1 MAGVFTSFNSLHA
14 LGNWSDQLPDTE
26 LMPVLFLGHGSPMN
40 AIEENQFVRGFR
52 HAAVSLPKP
61 VAILCVS
68 AHWFTRGTMV
78 TAMEQPRT
86 IHDFGG
92 FPKAL
97 FDVQYPAKGHPQL
110 AAETRTLLGEHLVSA
125 DTQWGLDHGAWTV
138 IMHLFPK
145 ADVPV
150 IQLSI
155 DYTKPPAWHFELAS
169 RLHVLRKKGVL
180 ILGSGNIV
188 HNLSLVDFANINRED
203 YGYDWA
209 REARATINDRILAHD
224 FEAILTYPKLGR
236 AVQLAAPSPDHFLPL
251 VYALGLSGKNEP
263 LHLFNDQMVG
273 GSLSM
278 TSLRIG

>member
-1 MAGVFTSFNSLHA
+1 MAGAFTSLNSLHA

-26 LMPVLFLGHGSPMN
+26 LMSVLFLGHGSPMN
-40 AIEENQFVRGFR
+40 AIEDNTFVRGFR
-52 HAAVSLPKP
+52 QIATELPHP
-61 VAILCVS
+61 AAILCVS
-68 AHWFTRGTMV
+68 AHWFTRGTLV

-97 FDVQYPAKGHPQL
+97 FDVQYLAKGHPQL
-110 AAETRTLLGEHLVSA
+110 ASETRQLLGESLVAA
-125 DTQWGLDHGAWTV
+125 DYQWGLDHGAWTV

-155 DYTKPPAWHFELAS
+155 DYTKPASWHFDLAS
-169 RLHVLRKKGVL
+169 RLQALRKKGVL
-180 ILGSGNIV
+180 IIGSGNIV
-188 HNLSLVDFANINRED
+188 HNLSLVDFGQIDRPD

-209 REARATINDRILAHD
+209 REARSKINDRILARD
-224 FEAILTYPKLGR
+224 FESIINYAQLGR
-236 AVQLAAPSPDHFLPL
+236 SVQLAAPSPDHFLPL
-251 VYALGLSGKNEP
+251 VYALGLSAQKEP
-263 LHLFNDQMVG
+263 IHLFNDQMVG